1 MDENEKKEILG
12 LIEKAGREAYECDT
26 PVPLY
31 LGPAHCGNPTEP
43 GEGVDEMIMLPRAL
57 LKWELVFCLRADG
70 DSMNGLQIED
80 GDMLRVEAGRTVHDN
95 DVVVAWLDG
104 EVTVKSYVTDEDGA
118 RWLVPANDD
127 YEPICLEEKM
137 NWRIVGVVTSV
148 EKQQLRMKTG
158 DAMKRIRRTKDTAQ
172 VPLTNE
178 MINEAVEE
186 ISQQVN
192 SRRKW
197 IGVYRQLKERKAEW
211 ATDYDKFCENVEILL
226 PGHNFLPNK
235 RELQRMDVMSF
246 AKPVRYWDRNDA
258 PVTGTRF
265 DEYLLVAERF
275 GRLLRE
281 KQGKNRVKT
290 GRKNSRFS

>member
-1 MDENEKKEILG
+1 MDEKEMKEILG

-137 NWRIVGVVTSV
+137 NWRILGVVTSV

-158 DAMKRIRRTKDTAQ
+158 DAMKRIRRSKEAPM
-172 VPLTNE
+172 VPLTDD
-178 MINEAVEE
+178 MIANAIEE
-186 ISQQVN
+186 ISHDIFMH
-192 SRRKW
+192 RLW
-197 IGVYRQLKERKAEW
+197 ISVYRPLKERKTEW
-211 ATDYDKFCENVEILL
+211 ASDYETFCDKVFMVIPRHAKL
-226 PGHNFLPNK
+226 PLE

-246 AKPVRYWDRNDA
+246 AKPVKQWKKNDA
-258 PVTGTRF
+258 PVDGKRF
-265 DEYLLVAERF
+265 DLYLKLALKFE
-275 GRLLRE
+275 RLLRE
-281 KQGKNRVKT
+281 QSLKIKNRAKT
-290 GRKNSRFS
+290 G